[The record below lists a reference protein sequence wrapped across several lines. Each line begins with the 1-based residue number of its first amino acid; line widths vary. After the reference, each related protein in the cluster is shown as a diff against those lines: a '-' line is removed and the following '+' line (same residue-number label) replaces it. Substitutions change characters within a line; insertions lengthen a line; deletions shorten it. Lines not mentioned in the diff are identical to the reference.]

1 MDPDAVDEVGRV
13 PHGGSDDPDPIDFSA
28 NTNPVRPEGVADV
41 YEAALADATS
51 YADDHPEFRDA
62 AADYVGCD
70 PADVV
75 PTAGGVAALR
85 LALGVTVS
93 PGDRVALPEPGFGE
107 YAREVRLQGGEPV
120 GVRDETLLDVD
131 PAAYAAVVVCTPNNP
146 TGYLPSPAAL
156 RAFRA
161 ECRAAGTPL
170 LADEAF
176 LDFTDAPSLAGD
188 PGVMVA
194 RSLTKMFG
202 LPGIRAGFA
211 VATGHLG
218 DRLRTARPTWS
229 LSVPAAAVGTHCLR
243 AEAFVERTRERVET
257 ERARMRTALSDA
269 YDVAPSDAP
278 FLLVDV
284 GDGPVGDDGPG
295 GVDGPDGSDGPG
307 GVDERVG
314 SGGRSAD
321 DPVDAVL
328 ERARGDG
335 IAVRDAR
342 TFSGLD
348 SHVRVAVRRP
358 HENDRLLD
366 CLLDR

>member
-1 MDPDAVDEVGRV
+1 MDPDAVDDAVRV
-13 PHGGSDDPDPIDFSA
+13 PHGGSDDPDLVDFSA
-28 NTNPVRPEGVADV
+28 NTNPLRPEGVAEV
-41 YEAALADATS
+41 YEAALADATR
-51 YADDHPEFRDA
+51 YADDHPEFRNA

-85 LALGVTVS
+85 LAFGVTVA

-120 GVRDETLLDVD
+120 GVAHDRLLDVD

-146 TGYLPSPAAL
+146 TGYLPDAGSL
-156 RAFRA
+156 RSFLAD
-161 ECRAAGTPL
+161 CRAAGTPL
-170 LADEAF
+170 IADEAF
-176 LDFTDAPSLAGD
+176 LDFTDAPGLSGES
-188 PGVMVA
+188 GVIVA

-211 VATGHLG
+211 VATGNLG

-243 AEAFVERTRERVET
+243 AEGFVERTRERVGS
-257 ERARMRTALSDA
+257 ERERMRAALSDA
-269 YDVAPSDAP
+269 YDVAASDAP

-284 GDGPVGDDGPG
+284 GGGPVGGDGASDAEG
-295 GVDGPDGSDGPG
+295 APDSDAGNG
-307 GVDERVG
+307 ASNAGDA
-314 SGGRSAD
+314 SDSDA
-321 DPVDAVL
+321 VDAVL
-328 ERARGDG
+328 DRARHAGV
-335 IAVRDAR
+335 AVRDAR

-348 SHVRVAVRRP
+348 SHIRVAVRRP
-358 HENDRLLD
+358 HENDLLLD
-366 CLLDR
+366 ALLDR

>member
-1 MDPDAVDEVGRV
+1 MDPDAVDEVARV
-13 PHGGSDDPDPIDFSA
+13 PHGGSDDPSVIDFSA
-28 NTNPVRPEGVADV
+28 NTNPVRPEGVADA
-41 YEAALADATS
+41 YEAALAAATS
-51 YADDHPEFRDA
+51 YEDDFPAFRAA

-70 PADVV
+70 PEAVV

-85 LALGVTVS
+85 LAFGVTVA

-120 GVRDETLLDVD
+120 GIREDELLDVD
-131 PAAYAAVVVCTPNNP
+131 PAAYDAVAVCTPNNP
-146 TGYLPSPAAL
+146 TGLLPDPAAL
-156 RAFRA
+156 QSLLAG
-161 ECRAAGTPL
+161 CRAAGTPL
-170 LADEAF
+170 IADEAF
-176 LDFTDAPSLAGD
+176 LDFTDAPSLAGES
-188 PGVMVA
+188 GAIVA

-211 VATGHLG
+211 VATGDLG
-218 DRLRTARPTWS
+218 GRLRTARPTWS

-257 ERARMRTALSDA
+257 ERARMRAALSDA

-284 GDGPVGDDGPG
+284 GDGPGGDDGRG
-295 GVDGPDGSDGPG
+295 GSDGPDGSDGPG

-314 SGGRSAD
+314 SGGRSD
-321 DPVDAVL
+321 EDPVDAVR
-328 ERARGDG
+328 ERARADG

-366 CLLDR
+366 SLLDR